1 MAEIKSARVQALGLP
16 LDELSLVEADQLT
29 MLDMANLLPD
39 NPAAYPVIKGNGGYA
54 VTDGGYANNGSS
66 NGTSSDVDGSTWAGG
81 KASRRQ
87 PARRA

>member
-1 MAEIKSARVQALGLP
+1 MP

-29 MLDMANLLPD
+29 MLDMANLLP
-39 NPAAYPVIKGNGGYA
+39 NKPAAYPVSTGNGGYA
-54 VTDGGYANNGSS
+54 VSDGSYANNGSS
-66 NGTSSDVDGSTWAGG
+66 NGASSGVDGSTWAGG